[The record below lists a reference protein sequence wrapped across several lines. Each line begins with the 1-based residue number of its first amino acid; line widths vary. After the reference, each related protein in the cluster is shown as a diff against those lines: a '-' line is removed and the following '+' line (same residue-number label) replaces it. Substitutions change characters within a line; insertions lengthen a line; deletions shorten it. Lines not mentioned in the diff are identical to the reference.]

1 MSILVAESVPVA
13 DLRPGDMVRY
23 GGDGY
28 RVAEVLP
35 VAVLSGHVV
44 VGWSYVGG
52 VRTERVALV
61 YAMTVLWL
69 SGSAVRNDR
78 PPCSAASHRR

>member
-1 MSILVAESVPVA
+1 MTTLVAESVPVA

-23 GGDGY
+23 GGDDY

-35 VAVLSGHVV
+35 VAALSGHVV

-52 VRTERVALV
+52 LRTERAALI
-61 YAMTVLWL
+61 YA
-69 SGSAVRNDR
+69 NDGALAER
-78 PPCSAASHRR
+78 IGGAQ